1 MIKEWEKY
9 KLLLNLNC
17 FGIYQT
23 SEYQGENRCV

>member
-9 KLLLNLNC
+9 LLNLNEQF